1 VSDLPLF
8 SLEGVRVVLGGRE
21 VLSIPQLRIP
31 PGRVTVLL
39 GENGSGKTTLLR
51 LLNGLASPAVGSV
64 AYRGAPLAA
73 AEGQRRIR
81 AESVLVHQS
90 VVLFRGSVYQ
100 NVAYGLGVR
109 GVRRSEIPGRVA
121 RALALVGLAG
131 FERRRASALSG
142 GERQRVAIARALA
155 LETPVLFLDEPN
167 ASVDAES
174 RLLVEETIRRLSATG
189 ATVIISSHAVEFA
202 YRLADELLLLEA
214 GRVSPGRENV
224 LRGRVSGRDEQFTYF
239 ASGSC
244 TLRCPARDG
253 EFVTAVLPMDDVI
266 LSREPLVSS
275 ARNQLR
281 GRVTAVEPLPGD
293 GGEGSLLRVT
303 VDCGVPIRA
312 LITRSAAR
320 ELEVEA
326 GRVCMLT
333 FKASAVRLF

>member
-1 VSDLPLF
+1 
-8 SLEGVRVVLGGRE
+8 
-21 VLSIPQLRIP
+21 
-31 PGRVTVLL
+31 VTVLL

-51 LLNGLASPAVGSV
+51 LLNGLASPASGTV
-64 AYRGAPLAA
+64 AYQGALLGAD
-73 AEGQRRIR
+73 GGRRIR
-81 AESVLVHQS
+81 ADSVLVHQS

-109 GVRRSEIPGRVA
+109 GVPRTQVPGRVS

-142 GERQRVAIARALA
+142 GERQRVAIARAVA
-155 LETPVLFLDEPN
+155 LETQVLLLDEPA

-174 RLLVEETIRRLSATG
+174 RLLVEQTVRRFSASG
-189 ATVIISSHAVEFA
+189 ATVIMSSHAVEFA

-239 ASGSC
+239 ASGPC

-253 EFVTAVLPMDDVI
+253 DFVTAVLPMDDVI
-266 LSREPLVSS
+266 LSREPLASS
-275 ARNQLR
+275 ARNQLQ
-281 GRVTAVEPLPGD
+281 GRVTAVDPLPEES
-293 GGEGSLLRVT
+293 GGAGSLLRIT

-312 LITRSAAR
+312 LITRAAAR
-320 ELEVEA
+320 ELDVES
-326 GRVCMLT
+326 GRLCMLT